1 MIKSY
6 GRGRLIGLVLFAVTG
21 VTSPSQAA
29 SVLSQ
34 GHFEEFVASSGCA
47 GSPSCAVSF
56 TAIPAG
62 KTLILSNVSCSI
74 TASQTAS
81 ILALTLTRQ
90 GSASILAF
98 LNVGTLLST
107 GSFRRFVSNTEISKI
122 YVGGQI
128 PRVAVSFTASQAIS
142 NTQCYLTGQILP

>member
-1 MIKSY
+1 MIKSF
-6 GRGRLIGLVLFAVTG
+6 GLAVLFAMTG
-21 VTSPSQAA
+21 VISPASQAA

-34 GHFEEFVASSGCA
+34 GHFEEFVASSGCS
-47 GSPSCAVSF
+47 GSQSCAATF

-74 TASQTAS
+74 TASQTAA

-90 GSASILAF
+90 GSASIQAF
-98 LNVGTLLST
+98 LNVSTLLSA
-107 GSFRRFVSNTEISKI
+107 GSFRRFVSNTEIPKI

-142 NTQCYLTGQILP
+142 SMQCYLTGQILPP